1 MQSMPAHDALD
12 SDVSYDKVS
21 LSEISLSDIL
31 NDEHILD
38 DSENSRLFIEILLHI
53 LERCVQELCLLRM
66 QWRMW
71 LLCLIVDVYG
81 ACMVFR
87 NLAFYRFRAGPR
99 LTQDLGFDILPEW
112 QSYLTDAPLQA
123 LQIVLFSACFMCF
136 VPRHRSRSAAY
147 VVNIWRRWGMM
158 IGMGN
163 ILRFLTYIST
173 TLPGSAAHCLPSNL
187 NIVKDQPKTISDI
200 LFRYTCSHT

>member
-1 MQSMPAHDALD
+1 MQSMPAHNALD

-38 DSENSRLFIEILLHI
+38 DSENSRRFIEILLHI

-71 LLCLIVDVYG
+71 LLCLFVDVYG

-87 NLAFYRFRAGPR
+87 NLAFYRFRTGPR
-99 LTQDLGFDILPEW
+99 LTQDLGFDMLPEW
-112 QSYLTDAPLQA
+112 QSFTY
-123 LQIVLFSACFMCF
+123 F
-136 VPRHRSRSAAY
+136 V
-147 VVNIWRRWGMM
+147 
-158 IGMGN
+158 
-163 ILRFLTYIST
+163 
-173 TLPGSAAHCLPSNL
+173 
-187 NIVKDQPKTISDI
+187 
-200 LFRYTCSHT
+200 